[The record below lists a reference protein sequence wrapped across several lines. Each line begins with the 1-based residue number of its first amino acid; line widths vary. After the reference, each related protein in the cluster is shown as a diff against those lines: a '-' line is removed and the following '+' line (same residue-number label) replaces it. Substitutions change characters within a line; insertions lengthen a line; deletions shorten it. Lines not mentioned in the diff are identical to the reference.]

1 MNTLHVDER
10 EDRVVVTLDRPAQRN
25 AINAEMI
32 DELHQVCGRSNGIR
46 SCSCLRGAA
55 TTSQAAL
62 TSRSSESAD
71 ERKRSRV
78 STARCSTESE
88 SSRFPPWPP

>member
-32 DELHQVCGRSNGIR
+32 DETASGLWTPRTGSEAAPACGARGP
-46 SCSCLRGAA
+46 LR
-55 TTSQAAL
+55 
-62 TSRSSESAD
+62 R
-71 ERKRSRV
+71 RR
-78 STARCSTESE
+78 
-88 SSRFPPWPP
+88 